1 MPPQGAKERGIP
13 SELMRSPRFIAI
25 VWREM
30 PSPVSSLCKEA
41 LMAEYSES
49 YTYYRERLPGL
60 CPTLSEGLT
69 EELSLGGQVAHFAL
83 G

>member
-1 MPPQGAKERGIP
+1 M
-13 SELMRSPRFIAI
+13 AI

-30 PSPVSSLCKEA
+30 PHSVSSLCKEDS
-41 LMAEYSES
+41 MAEHSG
-49 YTYYRERLPGL
+49 YYAYCREQLLGL